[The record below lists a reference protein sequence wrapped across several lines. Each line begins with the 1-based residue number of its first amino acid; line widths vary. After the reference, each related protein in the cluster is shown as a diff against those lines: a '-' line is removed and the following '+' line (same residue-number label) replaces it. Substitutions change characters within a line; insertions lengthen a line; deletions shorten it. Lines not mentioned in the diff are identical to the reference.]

1 MDINKLTVGECW
13 EIASMEIAALLN
25 AKNACAKSDS
35 HPFEVGENYYIRTVT
50 LHFTG
55 KLEEVHA
62 GELVL
67 STCAWIPDHGRFAQA
82 VDKGTFN
89 KVEPYPPDARVIIN
103 RASLV
108 DAVKIGFK
116 LPVSQK

>member
-1 MDINKLTVGECW
+1 MDISKLTIGE
-13 EIASMEIAALLN
+13 AREIAALFGS
-25 AKNACAKSDS
+25 KSACGVTS
-35 HPFEVGENYYIRTVT
+35 HPFEVGENYFIRTVT
-50 LHFTG
+50 HHYTG
-55 KLEEVHA
+55 KLAEVHA
-62 GELVL
+62 SELVL
-67 STCAWIPDHGRFAQA
+67 EQAAWIPDDGRFAQA

-89 KVEPYPPDARVIIN
+89 EVEPFPADSRAIIN